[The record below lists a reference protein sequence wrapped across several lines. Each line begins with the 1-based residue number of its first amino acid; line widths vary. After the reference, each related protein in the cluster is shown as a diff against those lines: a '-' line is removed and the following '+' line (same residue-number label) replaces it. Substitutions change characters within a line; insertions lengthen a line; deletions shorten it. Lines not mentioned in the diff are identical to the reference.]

1 MSIMSNYNEASSNY
15 SMFYKF
21 KQSIRRYYEVAK
33 INFKVQLIWRFDVVV
48 NMVFTI
54 VKILFAYILWKAIF
68 GENKIVS
75 GFTFNSMLSYYI
87 ISSFLAGIDMSKST
101 SEEICN
107 RVKLGTFSKYM
118 IIPINVQNYF
128 IAKIFGMTCFY
139 FVFNMISAFVW
150 IFIFKIDFAF
160 TSNPVQ
166 ILISILMIFLGFIFM
181 MKLHFFIGILS
192 FKFLEISF
200 FRMII
205 ENIVEFITGTMI
217 PLVLLPETIV
227 TVMKVFPFY
236 YTTYLPSMLLIGR
249 NSNEAIQ
256 GLIILALWVL
266 FFSVVNKV
274 MYKRMRTLFDGV
286 GI

>member
-1 MSIMSNYNEASSNY
+1 MSNYNQVYSSH

-21 KQSIRRYYEVAK
+21 KQNIRRYYEVAK

-48 NMVFTI
+48 NMMFTI
-54 VKILFAYILWKAIF
+54 IKILFAYILWKAVF

-87 ISSFLAGIDMSKST
+87 ISSFLSGIDMSKST

-128 IAKIFGMTCFY
+128 IAKNFGMTCFY

-150 IFIFKIDFAF
+150 IFIFKLDFAF

-166 ILISILMIFLGFIFM
+166 IVISILMIFLGLIFM
-181 MKLHFFIGILS
+181 MQLHFFIGILS
-192 FKFLEISF
+192 FKFLEIGF

-205 ENIVEFITGTMI
+205 ENISEFVTGTMI
-217 PLVLLPETIV
+217 PLILLPEVLV

-236 YTTYLPSMLLIGR
+236 YTIYLPSMLLIGR
-249 NSNEAIQ
+249 NSNEAVQ
-256 GLIILALWVL
+256 GLIIISLWVL
-266 FFSVVNKV
+266 FFFILNKI

>member
-1 MSIMSNYNEASSNY
+1 M
-15 SMFYKF
+15 
-21 KQSIRRYYEVAK
+21 RRYYEVAK

-48 NMVFTI
+48 NMMFTI
-54 VKILFAYILWKAIF
+54 IKILFAYILWKAVF

-87 ISSFLAGIDMSKST
+87 ISSFLSGIDMSKST

-128 IAKIFGMTCFY
+128 IAKNFGMTCFY
-139 FVFNMISAFVW
+139 FVFNMISDFVC
-150 IFIFKIDFAF
+150 IFIFKLDFAF

-166 ILISILMIFLGFIFM
+166 IVISILMIFLGLIFM
-181 MKLHFFIGILS
+181 MQLHFFIGILS
-192 FKFLEISF
+192 FKFLEIGF

-205 ENIVEFITGTMI
+205 ENISEFVTGTMI
-217 PLVLLPETIV
+217 PLILLPEVLV

-249 NSNEAIQ
+249 NSNEAVQ
-256 GLIILALWVL
+256 GLIIISLWVL
-266 FFSVVNKV
+266 FFFIVNKI

>member
-1 MSIMSNYNEASSNY
+1 MSNYNEASSNY

-128 IAKIFGMTCFY
+128 IAKNFGMTCFY

-227 TVMKVFPFY
+227 TV
-236 YTTYLPSMLLIGR
+236 
-249 NSNEAIQ
+249 
-256 GLIILALWVL
+256 
-266 FFSVVNKV
+266 
-274 MYKRMRTLFDGV
+274 
-286 GI
+286 

>member
-1 MSIMSNYNEASSNY
+1 MSNYNQVYSSH

-21 KQSIRRYYEVAK
+21 KQNIRRYYEVAK

-48 NMVFTI
+48 NMMFTI
-54 VKILFAYILWKAIF
+54 IKILFAYILWKAVF

-87 ISSFLAGIDMSKST
+87 ISSFLSGIDMSKST

-128 IAKIFGMTCFY
+128 IAKNFGMTCFY

-150 IFIFKIDFAF
+150 IFIFKLDFAF

-166 ILISILMIFLGFIFM
+166 IVISILMIFLGLIFM
-181 MKLHFFIGILS
+181 MQLHFFIGILS
-192 FKFLEISF
+192 FKFLEIGF

-205 ENIVEFITGTMI
+205 ENISEFVTGTMI
-217 PLVLLPETIV
+217 PLILLPEVLV

-249 NSNEAIQ
+249 NSNEAVQ
-256 GLIILALWVL
+256 GLIIISLWVL
-266 FFSVVNKV
+266 LFFILNKI

>member
-1 MSIMSNYNEASSNY
+1 MSNYNEASSNY

-118 IIPINVQNYF
+118 II
-128 IAKIFGMTCFY
+128 
-139 FVFNMISAFVW
+139 
-150 IFIFKIDFAF
+150 
-160 TSNPVQ
+160 
-166 ILISILMIFLGFIFM
+166 L
-181 MKLHFFIGILS
+181 
-192 FKFLEISF
+192 
-200 FRMII
+200 
-205 ENIVEFITGTMI
+205 
-217 PLVLLPETIV
+217 
-227 TVMKVFPFY
+227 
-236 YTTYLPSMLLIGR
+236 
-249 NSNEAIQ
+249 
-256 GLIILALWVL
+256 
-266 FFSVVNKV
+266 
-274 MYKRMRTLFDGV
+274 
-286 GI
+286 

>member
-1 MSIMSNYNEASSNY
+1 MSNYNQVYSSH

-21 KQSIRRYYEVAK
+21 KQNIRRYYEVAK

-48 NMVFTI
+48 NMMFTI
-54 VKILFAYILWKAIF
+54 IKILFAYILWKAVF
-68 GENKIVS
+68 GENEIVS

-87 ISSFLAGIDMSKST
+87 ISSFLSGIDMSKST

-128 IAKIFGMTCFY
+128 IAKNFGMTCFY

-150 IFIFKIDFAF
+150 IFIFKLDFAF

-166 ILISILMIFLGFIFM
+166 IFISILMIFLGLVFM
-181 MKLHFFIGILS
+181 MQLHFFIGILS
-192 FKFLEISF
+192 FKFLEIGF

-205 ENIVEFITGTMI
+205 ENISEFVTGTMI
-217 PLVLLPETIV
+217 PLILLPEV
-227 TVMKVFPFY
+227 VVSVMKIFPFY
-236 YTTYLPSMLLIGR
+236 YTAYLPSMLLIDR
-249 NSNEAIQ
+249 NSSEATQ
-256 GLIILALWVL
+256 GLIIIALWVL
-266 FFSVVNKV
+266 FFFIVNKII
-274 MYKRMRTLFDGV
+274 YKRMRTLFDGA

>member
-1 MSIMSNYNEASSNY
+1 MSNYNQVYSSH

-21 KQSIRRYYEVAK
+21 KQNIRRYYEVAK
-33 INFKVQLIWRFDVVV
+33 INFKIQLIWRFDVVV
-48 NMVFTI
+48 NMMFTI
-54 VKILFAYILWKAIF
+54 IKILFAYILWKAVF

-87 ISSFLAGIDMSKST
+87 ISSFLSGIDMSKST

-128 IAKIFGMTCFY
+128 IAKNFGMTCFY

-150 IFIFKIDFAF
+150 IFIFKLDFAF

-166 ILISILMIFLGFIFM
+166 IVISILMIFLGLIFM
-181 MKLHFFIGILS
+181 MQLHFFIGILS
-192 FKFLEISF
+192 FKFLEIGF

-205 ENIVEFITGTMI
+205 ENISEFVTGTMI
-217 PLVLLPETIV
+217 PLILLPEVLV

-249 NSNEAIQ
+249 NSNEAVQ
-256 GLIILALWVL
+256 GLIIISLWVL
-266 FFSVVNKV
+266 LFFILNKI

>member
-1 MSIMSNYNEASSNY
+1 MSNYNQVYSSH

-21 KQSIRRYYEVAK
+21 KQNIRRYYEVAK

-48 NMVFTI
+48 NMMFTI
-54 VKILFAYILWKAIF
+54 IKILFAYILWKAVF

-87 ISSFLAGIDMSKST
+87 ISSFLSGIDMSKST

-128 IAKIFGMTCFY
+128 IAKNFGMTCFY

-150 IFIFKIDFAF
+150 IFIFKLDFAF

-166 ILISILMIFLGFIFM
+166 IVISILMIFLGLIFM
-181 MKLHFFIGILS
+181 MQLHFFIGILS
-192 FKFLEISF
+192 FKFLEIGF

-205 ENIVEFITGTMI
+205 ENISEFVTGTMI
-217 PLVLLPETIV
+217 PLILLPEVLV

-249 NSNEAIQ
+249 NSNEAVQ
-256 GLIILALWVL
+256 GLIIISLWVL
-266 FFSVVNKV
+266 FFFILNKI
-274 MYKRMRTLFDGV
+274 MYKRMRTLFDAV

>member
-1 MSIMSNYNEASSNY
+1 MSNYNQVCSSH

-21 KQSIRRYYEVAK
+21 KQNIRRYYEVAK

-48 NMVFTI
+48 NMMFTI
-54 VKILFAYILWKAIF
+54 IKILFAYILWKAVF

-87 ISSFLAGIDMSKST
+87 ISSFLSGIDMSKST

-128 IAKIFGMTCFY
+128 IAKNFGMTCFY

-150 IFIFKIDFAF
+150 IFIFKLDFAF

-166 ILISILMIFLGFIFM
+166 IVISILMIFLGLIFM
-181 MKLHFFIGILS
+181 MQLHFFIGILS
-192 FKFLEISF
+192 FKFLEIGF

-205 ENIVEFITGTMI
+205 ENISEFVTGTMI
-217 PLVLLPETIV
+217 PLILLPELVV
-227 TVMKVFPFY
+227 TVMKIFPFY
-236 YTTYLPSMLLIGR
+236 YTAYLPSMLLIGR
-249 NSNEAIQ
+249 NSNEAVQ
-256 GLIILALWVL
+256 GLIIISLWVL
-266 FFSVVNKV
+266 LFFIMNKL

>member
-1 MSIMSNYNEASSNY
+1 MSNYNEASSND

-128 IAKIFGMTCFY
+128 IAKNFGMTCFY

-160 TSNPVQ
+160 TS
-166 ILISILMIFLGFIFM
+166 
-181 MKLHFFIGILS
+181 
-192 FKFLEISF
+192 
-200 FRMII
+200 
-205 ENIVEFITGTMI
+205 
-217 PLVLLPETIV
+217 
-227 TVMKVFPFY
+227 
-236 YTTYLPSMLLIGR
+236 
-249 NSNEAIQ
+249 
-256 GLIILALWVL
+256 
-266 FFSVVNKV
+266 
-274 MYKRMRTLFDGV
+274 
-286 GI
+286 